1 MLNNNRDINFISI
14 RNKLFDASDKYHVLD
29 YRFDKN
35 KIVDILKEPTM
46 LQTSSCNIVYRSEF
60 IKKYRY
66 EENIKYSEDA
76 KFMSILLMDCSKNR
90 CQKCMFITKKK
101 N

>member
-14 RNKLFDASDKYHVLD
+14 RNKLFDASEKYHVLD

-46 LQTSSCNIVYRSEF
+46 L
-60 IKKYRY
+60 
-66 EENIKYSEDA
+66 
-76 KFMSILLMDCSKNR
+76 
-90 CQKCMFITKKK
+90 
-101 N
+101 